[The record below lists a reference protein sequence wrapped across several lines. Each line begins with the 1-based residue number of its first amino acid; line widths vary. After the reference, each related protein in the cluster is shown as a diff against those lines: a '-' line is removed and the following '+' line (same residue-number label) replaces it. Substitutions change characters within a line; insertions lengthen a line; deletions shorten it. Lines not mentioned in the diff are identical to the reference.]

1 MYKTVDRKLTIKNG
15 GDKNSSDLVLR
26 RGFTF
31 ACDVPKRI
39 RNVVNVGNIEIK
51 EYMYKICFEVVQGI
65 FFCHIFLGL
74 IIVLKRKL
82 VRILKKGLKITFI
95 NPNTE
100 EQIVQA
106 MAGVLAYNL
115 AENDDKVIFDYKNSS
130 SYQNSHSIEEEEL

>member
-1 MYKTVDRKLTIKNG
+1 MLW
-15 GDKNSSDLVLR
+15 SCLR
-26 RGFTF
+26 
-31 ACDVPKRI
+31 
-39 RNVVNVGNIEIK
+39 
-51 EYMYKICFEVVQGI
+51 Y
-65 FFCHIFLGL
+65 IFLSYFFGL

-82 VRILKKGLKITFI
+82 VRILKRGLKITFI

-130 SYQNSHSIEEEEL
+130 SYQNSHSIEEEELKM

>member
-1 MYKTVDRKLTIKNG
+1 
-15 GDKNSSDLVLR
+15 
-26 RGFTF
+26 
-31 ACDVPKRI
+31 
-39 RNVVNVGNIEIK
+39 
-51 EYMYKICFEVVQGI
+51 MYKICFEVVQGI
-65 FFCHIFLGL
+65 FFCHIFFVL
-74 IIVLKRKL
+74 IIVLKRKW

-130 SYQNSHSIEEEEL
+130 SYQNFYSNKEKIEEIY

>member
-1 MYKTVDRKLTIKNG
+1 MCEIYFEI
-15 GDKNSSDLVLR
+15 
-26 RGFTF
+26 
-31 ACDVPKRI
+31 I
-39 RNVVNVGNIEIK
+39 RSVFFYFSYIF
-51 EYMYKICFEVVQGI
+51 KI
-65 FFCHIFLGL
+65 L

-115 AENDDKVIFDYKNSS
+115 AENDEKIKFDYSNSN
-130 SYQNSHSIEEEEL
+130 SYQNSHKEIEDELGL